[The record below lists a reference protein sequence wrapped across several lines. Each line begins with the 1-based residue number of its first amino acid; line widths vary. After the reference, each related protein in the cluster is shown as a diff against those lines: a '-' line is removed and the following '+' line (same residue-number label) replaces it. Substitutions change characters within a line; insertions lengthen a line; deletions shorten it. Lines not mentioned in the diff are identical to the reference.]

1 MKNWGEGV
9 IWHENDAI
17 TGIIIFFI
25 FIFLCRGGVA
35 HIEWICANQGENFAW
50 AEQYQKMKRIG

>member
-17 TGIIIFFI
+17 TGIIIFFVQGCSCVLLSVFAQI
-25 FIFLCRGGVA
+25 KVKK
-35 HIEWICANQGENFAW
+35 NQKWKE
-50 AEQYQKMKRIG
+50 